1 MKHREFDRHFCNLY
15 SMTGSE
21 KTPWRPLR
29 ARGFKLMRFG
39 NDEIMGSRYGMILAM
54 AAAASERL
62 SLPCPSP
69 ARGDG

>member
-1 MKHREFDRHFCNLY
+1 MKQREFDRHFYKLY
-15 SMTGSE
+15 SMSGSE
-21 KTPWRPLR
+21 KTPWQLLR
-29 ARGFKLMRFG
+29 ATGFKLVRFG